1 MPDARWFG
9 YMTMDNEIAPARQRL
24 LALTAALLD
33 ALYDSKAVGV
43 LATLRPADMRPG
55 GARIPGTSYEL
66 EVDTATRAMR
76 ELLALRGLRADTLL
90 QALAEADR
98 QARQAVLAGS
108 APPTLA
114 SLYRYCTPDTAAAGS
129 DSLEAA
135 LAALSAACEKLFTP
149 THARRIAS
157 FCQQL
162 AAQPARIDAMP
173 VQAYIA
179 GLVRNS
185 P

>member
-1 MPDARWFG
+1 
-9 YMTMDNEIAPARQRL
+9 MTDNDFNAAPRQRL
-24 LALTAALLD
+24 LAVTAALLE
-33 ALYDSKAVGV
+33 ALYDDAAVPV

-55 GARIPGTSYEL
+55 GARVPGTSYEL
-66 EVDTATRAMR
+66 EVATAARAMNA
-76 ELLALRGLRADTLL
+76 LLALRGVRAEALV

-98 QARQAVLAGS
+98 LARHATLAGH

-114 SLYRYCTPDTAAAGS
+114 TLYAHCTRDIAASGS

-135 LAALSAACEKLFTP
+135 LTGVCTIAEKLFTP
-149 THARRIAS
+149 THARRIAAL
-157 FCQQL
+157 CQQVRERPVRL
-162 AAQPARIDAMP
+162 DTMP
-173 VQAYIA
+173 VQLFVA